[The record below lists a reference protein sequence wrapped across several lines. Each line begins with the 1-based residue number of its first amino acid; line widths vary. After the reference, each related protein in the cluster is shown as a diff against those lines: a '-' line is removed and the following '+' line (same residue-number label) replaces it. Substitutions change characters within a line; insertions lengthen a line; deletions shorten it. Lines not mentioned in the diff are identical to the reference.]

1 MSNNH
6 ITHSHHIKHV
16 PGGINP
22 IKRQSYNTVLNI
34 NTKFRDNYSF
44 TESNDFLINLPQTI
58 KDVVHMKVLDFAIP
72 STISITSFNNNNN
85 FYLKLYNP
93 ENDTYAED
101 RIYIPNGS
109 YEGNDLAEAINKE
122 LLNKNFNNIKFI
134 YSKNSN
140 SFSIQ
145 SKNSFTI
152 DFSYFE
158 RPCNQINL
166 SFKDQISRDQIT
178 LGWFLGFRGKYLNIN
193 TTNGRLIK
201 ATENSLLKPSYP
213 CSLQLHCPQ
222 PGEIIE
228 GWKVN
233 ISKQGCFI
241 PDLENFFLYD
251 SLPDYEKN
259 FYYIKSETLFN
270 PVFNKY
276 YLLDIN
282 DFSKNHSTG
291 FISPNLDSTL
301 NSNNIM
307 AKIINDLTLIKLS
320 PVDPSVERV
329 YFGPTNISKLHIK
342 IYNEYGIL
350 ANLDRQ
356 DWSCTIQLEILYDS

>member
-140 SFSIQ
+140 SFSIPCGLI
-145 SKNSFTI
+145 SFTGSFLN
-152 DFSYFE
+152 FS
-158 RPCNQINL
+158 L
-166 SFKDQISRDQIT
+166 V
-178 LGWFLGFRGKYLNIN
+178 
-193 TTNGRLIK
+193 
-201 ATENSLLKPSYP
+201 
-213 CSLQLHCPQ
+213 
-222 PGEIIE
+222 PGEQIELFIISL
-228 GWKVN
+228 N
-233 ISKQGCFI
+233 PIPIRLLLIIDSILLILFFPISGI
-241 PDLENFFLYD
+241 
-251 SLPDYEKN
+251 
-259 FYYIKSETLFN
+259 
-270 PVFNKY
+270 
-276 YLLDIN
+276 DI
-282 DFSKNHSTG
+282 DIFEFT
-291 FISPNLDSTL
+291 
-301 NSNNIM
+301 
-307 AKIINDLTLIKLS
+307 
-320 PVDPSVERV
+320 
-329 YFGPTNISKLHIK
+329 
-342 IYNEYGIL
+342 GIL
-350 ANLDRQ
+350 LNP
-356 DWSCTIQLEILYDS
+356 